1 VDPGADVRLRS
12 LEGDASS
19 SRLEVDAGGDNV
31 RVALR
36 IGGRFNAHNAVAVL
50 GLGLGWGL
58 DLDRLAAG
66 LGDLRGVPGRMEAV
80 VRGQPF
86 HVVIDY
92 AHTPG
97 SLDAVGRELG
107 ELAAPQGGRVISVF
121 GASGERDTGKRP
133 LMGRAAGA
141 RSRLVIVTEDDSRNE
156 DPAAIFEAIVTGAE
170 AAGLQRD
177 HEVLVIA
184 DRRAAIAEAF
194 ARARPADVVLLAG
207 KGHETWNI
215 GPSGAEPWSER
226 EVAEAALAELGYR
239 GDS

>member
-1 VDPGADVRLRS
+1 
-12 LEGDASS
+12 
-19 SRLEVDAGGDNV
+19 
-31 RVALR
+31 
-36 IGGRFNAHNAVAVL
+36 
-50 GLGLGWGL
+50 
-58 DLDRLAAG
+58 
-66 LGDLRGVPGRMEAV
+66 MEAV

-107 ELAAPQGGRVISVF
+107 ELAAPHGGRVISVF

-177 HEVLVIA
+177 HEVLVIP

-215 GPSGAEPWSER
+215 GRSGVEPWSER